1 VGIGC
6 ALLTL
11 PLAIGVYFSPQLRSV
26 YVFNFLVM
34 FVSPMYIGPAMST
47 VNDLVPPQMRGT
59 VSAIYLMLM
68 SFIGLAMGPF
78 TMGQISAALSAA
90 GGDSATSL
98 RAAVMWG
105 HLMLGVAL
113 VLLVFACFTIRR
125 ERPLVPQQPQ

>member
-1 VGIGC
+1 
-6 ALLTL
+6 
-11 PLAIGVYFSPQLRSV
+11 
-26 YVFNFLVM
+26 
-34 FVSPMYIGPAMST
+34 
-47 VNDLVPPQMRGT
+47 MRGT

-78 TMGQISAALSAA
+78 TMGQISAALAAA

-113 VLLVFACFTIRR
+113 VLLVLACFTIRR